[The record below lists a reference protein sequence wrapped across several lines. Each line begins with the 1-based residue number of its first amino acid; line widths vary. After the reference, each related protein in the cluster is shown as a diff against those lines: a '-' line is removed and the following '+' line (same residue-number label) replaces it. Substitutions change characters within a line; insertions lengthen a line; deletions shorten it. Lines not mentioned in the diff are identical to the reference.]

1 MTERKR
7 PRRTRERI
15 LETALALFNR
25 HGAPRVTTAEIAGEM
40 NISPGNLYYHFRSKD
55 EIVRELYASYEG
67 RLAPLFADPAGRA
80 VGVEDLWLWLHVL
93 LERMGEYRFFQR
105 DLPELAAQDAVL
117 AARLGRLLR
126 HGMSTMAELARG
138 MVRAGAMR
146 ASEREIGALAQNVM
160 LVAAYWQSFDRI
172 ARPPAAGVGEA
183 DAGRAAWQVLA
194 LIAPYL
200 VGDARELI
208 DRLGRD
214 YL

>member
-1 MTERKR
+1 
-7 PRRTRERI
+7 
-15 LETALALFNR
+15 
-25 HGAPRVTTAEIAGEM
+25 VTTAEIAGEM

-172 ARPPAAGVGEA
+172 ARPPAAGAGEA